1 MTSNIRVLESI
12 VANQGRVVYE
22 PGLTCFIE
30 LLCSNMIIEVSEV
43 LRELSDNKIVVKNI
57 CLFSPV
63 GGASS
68 LVIYVEPNS
77 LLTYETTEIEKK
89 CAEVE

>member
-1 MTSNIRVLESI
+1 MRSDIKVLESI
-12 VANQGRVVYE
+12 AANEGRVVYE

-30 LLCSNMIIEVSEV
+30 LLCAKMCIEVSEV
-43 LRELSDNKIVVKNI
+43 LRELSEKKVVVKNI

-77 LLTYETTEIEKK
+77 LINETSIQVKESFESV
-89 CAEVE
+89 A